1 MKALP
6 FEILGETYLCMVEK
20 ERYIIATILVLDSGI
35 GVGEEIKIV
44 LAAKTDEIAEYC
56 IACLLLVEVGHVL
69 LAEGRD
75 RTALDDGAKLLFL
88 QHFYRK
94 PKFLALQEILNDTL
108 ESKTRCI
115 LSSNGTIA
123 CEETFQ
129 SPRIFGKNLF
139 ELLIGNLLLR
149 SYL

>member
-20 ERYIIATILVLDSGI
+20 ERYIIATILILDSGI

-44 LAAKTDEIAEYC
+44 LAAQTDEITEDSIPSLFLIQVC
-56 IACLLLVEVGHVL
+56 HVL

-75 RTALDDGAKLLFL
+75 RTALDDGAELLFL

-108 ESKTRCI
+108 EAKTRGI
-115 LSSNGTIA
+115 LSSNGTISSEEA
-123 CEETFQ
+123 CEP
-129 SPRIFGKNLF
+129 SLIFL
-139 ELLIGNLLLR
+139 
-149 SYL
+149 

>member
-20 ERYIIATILVLDSGI
+20 ERYIIATILIFDSGI
-35 GVGEEIKIV
+35 GIGEEIKIV
-44 LAAKTDEIAEYC
+44 LTAQTDEIAEYC

-75 RTALDDGAKLLFL
+75 RTALDDGAEFLFL

-94 PKFLALQEILNDTL
+94 PELLALQEILNNTL
-108 ESKTRCI
+108 EAKTRGI
-115 LSSNGTIA
+115 LSSYGTIA
-123 CEETFQ
+123 
-129 SPRIFGKNLF
+129 G
-139 ELLIGNLLLR
+139 
-149 SYL
+149 